1 MEVFTK
7 GEAVLRIVIIG
18 AGKLGYSVA
27 QLLAQEQYDVVVV
40 EQDEVRRQVVKD
52 NLDVLTIGA
61 NGASPLTMVDPF
73 VHDADVVLATTD
85 NDEVNM
91 VACMLAK
98 KNGVKHTIARI
109 RNTDYTQ
116 KAGEFLHTGMGIDLI
131 INPEQL
137 TAIEINRIIM
147 TPSALD
153 VEDFAEGKVRMFETK
168 LNDNSSF
175 VGKTLSEVDLPK
187 QILAAMI
194 FRNHQMIIPHGD
206 DRFQAHDNV
215 YFVGSKD
222 VISDFEK
229 RFSNTLTKIERV
241 LIIGAG
247 RTGRFLAPLLEKQG
261 LFVKVIDKNR
271 ERCQLVAQKLERGLA
286 LCGDGTDIDLLT
298 EEGIAESDMV
308 ICLTEDDKLNLMLA
322 LLAKHLGAQ
331 KTIVRVARTEYVS
344 LMEKVGVDIVLSS
357 RFLSAGEILR
367 FVRKGGVVS
376 VSLLEGAKVE
386 AMEIIITEDC
396 AIVGKELMK
405 ANLPKECLVCAIVH
419 DNDVVVPSGT
429 SVIYPNDRVVVFVQA
444 EAVKR
449 IMPIFEG
456 RGTI

>member
-1 MEVFTK
+1 MEE
-7 GEAVLRIVIIG
+7 EAFVRIVVIG

-40 EQDEVRRQVVKD
+40 EQDEARRQVVKD

-61 NGASPLTMVDPF
+61 NGASPLTMMEPF
-73 VHDADVVLATTD
+73 VRDADVVLATTD

-98 KNGVKHTIARI
+98 KNGIKHTIARI

-116 KAGEFLHTGMGIDLI
+116 KANDFLRAGMGIDLI

-153 VEDFAEGKVRMFETK
+153 VEDFVEGKVRMFETK
-168 LNDNSSF
+168 LTIDSPF
-175 VGKTLSEVDLPK
+175 VGKTLSEIELPK

-194 FRNHQMIIPHGD
+194 FRNHQMIIPHGED
-206 DRFQAHDNV
+206 IFQANDNI
-215 YFVGSKD
+215 YFVGRKD
-222 VISDFEK
+222 IISEFEK
-229 RFSNTLTKIERV
+229 RFSNTLTKIARV
-241 LIIGAG
+241 FIIGAG

-271 ERCQLVAQKLERGLA
+271 DRCQMVAQKLEHGIA
-286 LCGDGTDIDLLT
+286 LCGDGTDIDLLI
-298 EEGIAESDMV
+298 EEGIAEADMV
-308 ICLTEDDKLNLMLA
+308 ICITEDDKLNLMLA
-322 LLAKHLGAQ
+322 LLAKHLGAA

-376 VSLLEGAKVE
+376 VSLLEGAKAE

-396 AIVGKELMK
+396 SIVGKPLMQAK
-405 ANLPKECLVCAIVH
+405 LPRECLVCAIVH
-419 DNDVVVPSGT
+419 EDEVFVPSGT
-429 SVIYPNDRVVVFVQA
+429 SIIYPNDRIVVFVQA

-456 RGTI
+456 RGNL